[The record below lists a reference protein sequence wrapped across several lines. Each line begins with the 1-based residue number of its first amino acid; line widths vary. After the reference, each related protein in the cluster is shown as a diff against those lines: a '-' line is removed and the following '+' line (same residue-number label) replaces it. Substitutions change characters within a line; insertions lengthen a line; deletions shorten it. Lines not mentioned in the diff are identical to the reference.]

1 MDLVFYLA
9 RELKG
14 VVFSVLPLAL
24 ILLVLKLLVFRSPF
38 ESNRQFATGIVFVVL
53 GLFLFLQGAGMSLI
67 PSAEDVGASLVRLNR
82 PLIIAVAFCIGFV
95 ATLVEPAL
103 ASVTAEA
110 ENVSV
115 GVLTSRFL
123 LIVTALGFAVGM
135 ALGVAKIVYNINVI
149 YILAPTLL
157 LLAVIA
163 WFSSRTMGGLA
174 FDCAAATTGPV
185 NIPVNMA
192 LALGLARGVEG
203 VDPLTAGFGVVGLT
217 VLYAAMSIMGFG
229 ILRGV

>member
-1 MDLVFYLA
+1 MDLLFYLA
-9 RELKG
+9 KELKN
-14 VVFSVLPLAL
+14 VAFSVLPLVG

-38 ESNRQFATGIVFVVL
+38 DSNKQFAAGVVFVIL
-53 GLFLFLQGAGMSLI
+53 GLFLFLRGAGMSLI
-67 PSAEDVGASLVRLNR
+67 PSAEDVGANLVSLNR
-82 PLIIAVAFCIGFV
+82 PLIILIAFCIGFV

-115 GVLTSRFL
+115 GVITARFL
-123 LIVTALGFAVGM
+123 TIVTAFGFAAGM
-135 ALGVAKIVYNINVI
+135 ALGVAKIVYNINII
-149 YILAPTLL
+149 YVLAPSLL
-157 LLAVIA
+157 LLAVVA
-163 WFSSRTMGGLA
+163 CFSSQTMGGLA
-174 FDCAAATTGPV
+174 FDCASATTGPV

-192 LALGLARGVEG
+192 LALGLARGIAG

-217 VLYAAMSIMGFG
+217 VLFAAMSLMAFG